1 MKVLLGGAF
10 GHLGT
15 DVLKALVD
23 AGHEVIAADVV
34 TRELD
39 FGGFT
44 PLKIDLTDREA
55 MKGCC
60 DGVDVVVTTVGL
72 TKASETL
79 TPEMVD
85 FGANKNLLD
94 EAIAA
99 GVKNFAYVSVLK
111 ASKGAHIPMLGAKA
125 KMEEYLKASGMTY
138 AIFRPTG
145 YFYDTAHIFQPKVE
159 EGKVSLLKT
168 KEPVRCNVIDTTD
181 FADAIVKHMCDENK
195 EYDVGGK
202 ETYTYEE
209 IANMFFEAAGKEPKI
224 TYAPSFLF
232 DLIIAMAPKWRKGVI
247 QFGKWTMTED
257 MVAEGE
263 LGSYGEHSFKEYIKE
278 IYEKGLKF

>member
-1 MKVLLGGAF
+1 MKVLLAGAF
-10 GHLGT
+10 GHLGS

-23 AGHEVIAADVV
+23 AGHEVVAADVV
-34 TRELD
+34 VRELD

-44 PLKIDLTDREA
+44 PLKVDLSDREG

-79 TPEMVD
+79 TPEMID
-85 FGANKNLLD
+85 YGANKNLLD

-99 GVKNFAYVSVLK
+99 GVKHFAYISVLK
-111 ASKGAHIPMLGAKA
+111 AEKGAYIPMLGAKA
-125 KMEEYLKASGMTY
+125 KMEKYLKESGMTY
-138 AIFRPTG
+138 TIFRPTG

-159 EGKVSLLKT
+159 AGKVTLLKT
-168 KEPVRCNVIDTTD
+168 KTPIRCNVIDTAD

-209 IANMFFEAAGKEPKI
+209 IAKLFFEAAGKQPKI
-224 TYAPSFLF
+224 SYAPPFMF
-232 DLIIAMAPKWRKGVI
+232 DLIIKLSPAWKRGVI

-257 MVAEGE
+257 MVARGE
-263 LGSYGEHSFKEYIKE
+263 LGDYGQRSVKEYVKE
-278 IYEKGLKF
+278 IYAKGLKF